1 MKTKQP
7 AFGNTRDSMAAKSRA
22 AILAAAT
29 KLFAERGFDA
39 ASTNAV
45 AIEAGVPSALIFY
58 YFDSKEAL
66 LDEIFKAPG
75 LPEELNRIFNEV
87 DNKPPALALKTA
99 ALQVFRWLDK
109 NEEFVRLFFKE
120 ITSHRP
126 VASRLR
132 ESRRRSIRRVAAY
145 LDIAIERKEMAPAK
159 TQVLAQVFISSLLLA
174 AIFDRQVD
182 VRAFART
189 LSETIAGV
197 GNRRTFKS

>member
-1 MKTKQP
+1 MKTIQSTL
-7 AFGNTRDSMAAKSRA
+7 GSTRESMAAKSRA
-22 AILAAAT
+22 AILKAAT

-45 AIEAGVPSALIFY
+45 ALEAGVPSALIFY
-58 YFDSKEAL
+58 YFESKEAL

-75 LPEELNRIFNEV
+75 LAEELNRIFNEV
-87 DNKPPALALKTA
+87 ANKPPGLALMTA
-99 ALQVFRWLDK
+99 AMLVFRWLDK
-109 NEEFVRLFFKE
+109 HEEFVRLFFKE